1 MNHRDRMKPD
11 RVGETKKNSHEH
23 LQYLLDGHEQILEHI
38 KELNHWWRELDERGL
53 PKYGEMG
60 TRMEGL
66 RDLLSK
72 HFHDEEQE
80 GYFKPVM
87 DESPGFCIMV
97 PDFREKHKKFLTQIG
112 DFSTR
117 LKQSE
122 PPFQNWNEALTELQG
137 LLDELRI
144 SENEEIQHVREAYE
158 KSSPDHSS

>member
-1 MNHRDRMKPD
+1 MKHPDRMNPEGD
-11 RVGETKKNSHEH
+11 AKKKSHEH
-23 LQYLLDGHEQILEHI
+23 LQYLLDSHEEVLGHI
-38 KELNHWWRELDERGL
+38 KGLNDWWRELDERGL

-66 RDLLSK
+66 RDQLSK
-72 HFHDEEQE
+72 HFCDEEQE
-80 GYFKPVM
+80 GYFKPLM

-97 PDFREKHKKFLTQIG
+97 PDFQKKHKEFLTRID

-122 PPFQNWNEALTELQG
+122 PPFQNWNEALQELQG

-144 SENEEIQHVREAYE
+144 NENEEIQRVREAFE
-158 KSSPDHSS
+158 NSSPDQSS

>member
-1 MNHRDRMKPD
+1 
-11 RVGETKKNSHEH
+11 EH
-23 LQYLLDGHEQILEHI
+23 LQYLLDSHEEVLGHI
-38 KELNHWWRELDERGL
+38 KGLNDWWRELDERGL

-66 RDLLSK
+66 RDQLSK
-72 HFHDEEQE
+72 HFCDEEQE
-80 GYFKPVM
+80 GYFKPLM

-97 PDFREKHKKFLTQIG
+97 PDFQKKHKEFLTRID

-122 PPFQNWNEALTELQG
+122 PPFQNWNEALQELQG

-144 SENEEIQHVREAYE
+144 NENEEIQRVREAFE
-158 KSSPDHSS
+158 NSSPDQSS